1 MVSSIKRKYIIDGM
15 KQKVFWLD
23 LAVCSLWTLAVLG
36 GRTMWFAI
44 PMAWIVLLVIL
55 TRVAFSFSFY
65 RREKRSWV
73 ALALFVGATALCFT
87 AQQDIGIRKL
97 ISIPFP
103 MLGIEFDRIAYRA
116 MGFALLAWIWFVP
129 VVAYVV
135 ALCRGKLSN
144 SSLSL
149 KEALGGILWKD
160 NRAKTYC
167 LLMLMAVGTLYVG
180 AVMAARSCL
189 FACIVAPT
197 FSYIIL
203 CRHYGLKNKNVWL
216 MVLALGIF
224 FFAQTHAGLWRI
236 GMLAASL
243 ACIVYVCSNFYKQKR
258 MLALTL
264 LSSLYL
270 GVMLPSLAIGSNQYT
285 CFNVGRT
292 AYYSLAPYDG
302 IFYIEDK
309 KTEKIGL
316 RDRYGMLVK
325 PEYDGIV
332 YHTVRHWFGELELR
346 KNGYVTLYD
355 ICNNTFRTGDNI
367 KHELQDSI
375 CGLVEKHL
383 ADNDYQYEDRIEVM
397 VTDYATDKILS
408 WIKAEKNGSVIYDYK
423 DVPYIPTDF
432 VVLQTGEV
440 YCDSLVQLK
449 YCQRQA
455 LCYSYDV
462 TKDSKPI
469 YNILIKAARE
479 TMPKREEII
488 TLADEISLLLK

>member
-1 MVSSIKRKYIIDGM
+1 M
-15 KQKVFWLD
+15 KQKILWLD
-23 LAVCSLWTLAVLG
+23 LAICSLWALAALG

-55 TRVAFSFSFY
+55 SRIAFSFSFY

-103 MLGIEFDRIAYRA
+103 MLGIEFDRIAYRV
-116 MGFALLAWIWFVP
+116 MGFALLVWIWFVP
-129 VVAYVV
+129 IVAYVV
-135 ALCRGKLSN
+135 ALCRGKMPKSNLSW
-144 SSLSL
+144 
-149 KEALGGILWKD
+149 KEALGGILWNDK
-160 NRAKTYC
+160 RAKTYC
-167 LLMLMAVGTLYVG
+167 LLLLIAVGTLYVG

-189 FACIVAPT
+189 FACISAPT
-197 FSYIIL
+197 FSYIVL
-203 CRHYGLKNKNVWL
+203 NRYYGLKSEKVRL
-216 MVLALGIF
+216 MILALGIF
-224 FFAQTHAGLWRI
+224 FFAQTHAGVWRM
-236 GMLAASL
+236 GMLAISFT
-243 ACIVYVCSNFYKQKR
+243 CIVYVCSNFYKQKR

-264 LSSLYL
+264 LASLYF
-270 GVMLPSLAIGSNQYT
+270 GVLLPSLAIGNNQYT

-316 RDRYGMLVK
+316 RDRYGILVK

-332 YHTVRHWFGELELR
+332 YHTTRHWFGELELR
-346 KNGYVTLYD
+346 RNGYITLYD
-355 ICNNTFRTGDNI
+355 ICNNTFRKGDDI

-383 ADNDYQYEDRIEVM
+383 TDKDYQYEDRVEVK
-397 VTDYATDKILS
+397 VTDCTTNKVLS

-423 DVPYIPTDF
+423 DEPYIPTDS

-462 TKDSKPI
+462 TKDGIAI
-469 YNILIKAARE
+469 YNIQIKSARE
-479 TMPKREEII
+479 TMPKREEVT
-488 TLADEISLLLK
+488 TLADKISLLLK